1 MHTIFRFSA
10 GIAAAAMLAAC
21 ALFQPPADL
30 DLRLARPSQ
39 HGMYAVTLRPLV
51 DAPAINSIHAWE
63 IGITTRDGKPVDD
76 ARIAFS
82 GGMPQHGHGY
92 PTRPRV
98 TGQVGPGRYRLD
110 GVKFSMSG
118 WWEMKLDVQSAH
130 GTDQVVFNTVVAK

>member
-1 MHTIFRFSA
+1 MHAISRLAA
-10 GIAAAAMLAAC
+10 GIAAATMLAAC
-21 ALFQPPADL
+21 SLFQPPADL
-30 DLRLARPSQ
+30 DLRLTRPSQ
-39 HGMYAVTLRPLV
+39 QGMYTVSVRPLV
-51 DAPAINSIHAWE
+51 ESPVINSIHAWE
-63 IGITTRDGKPVDD
+63 IAITARDGKPVDD

-98 TGQVGPGRYRLD
+98 TGQMGQGRYRLD

-130 GTDQVVFNTVVAK
+130 GTDQIVFNTVVAK

>member
-1 MHTIFRFSA
+1 MHAIFRLSA

-21 ALFQPPADL
+21 SLFQAPADL
-30 DLRLARPSQ
+30 DLRLTRPSQ
-39 HGMYAVTLRPLV
+39 QGMYTVSVRPLV
-51 DAPAINSIHAWE
+51 ESPAINSIHAWE
-63 IGITTRDGKPVDD
+63 IAITARDGKPVDD

-98 TGQVGPGRYRLD
+98 TGQLGQGRYRLD

-118 WWEMKLDVQSAH
+118 WWEMKLDVQSAY
-130 GTDQVVFNTVVAK
+130 GTDQIVFNTVLAK